1 MHDEVFAQLEVD
13 LLDVWGTVSSE
24 YVEDAPAEQPHP
36 ASRAKTPDGRP
47 KTPAGAYDSMSH
59 HSRPASKHKKK
70 KAHRGSKPRSR
81 AEALAALGADVGA
94 AVLIQAAWRGHTA
107 RHRAAVR
114 EQAIRDM
121 VAQSAVSA
129 ETVRVLGRQQQK
141 QLGAVRRRETDK
153 AAERVADRS
162 KMLGK
167 LVEVVD
173 ESLGTAAMGTPTE
186 GDEDGDGEDD
196 AQQIRE
202 IAQIFRHKRP
212 RAMRQCWWIPK
223 EARRVFCR
231 TVAER
236 EAKVGERILQML
248 RRSTLEHYYSVEQLR
263 RVMDIVPRCARIET
277 IIAIWARLVDL
288 QNFRAHDFVDR
299 EGYAVLQR
307 RLGAANLFNP
317 IRPEGWYHLEM
328 KEKDCQ
334 KVAQCLVQLS
344 TEEPGDNMKNE
355 IYNGNHIEIGTH
367 WLTAVPDIGTPSPA
381 LACSPSSCCADASA
395 PALPRRGVR
404 GGVRDDAAQR
414 EPADPAGAC
423 EAAAH
428 ARPRRRPLVPPQP
441 SRALG
446 VTLPGLTHAW
456 GRAAI
461 PEEHRDPNFD
471 PEEADGPEEEPVD
484 LMPDGLLAERGWMKT
499 WLGKHPSCAY

>member
-24 YVEDAPAEQPHP
+24 YVEDAPAEEPHP

-263 RVMDIVPRCARIET
+263 RVLDIVPRCARIET

-367 WLTAVPDIGTPSPA
+367 WLTAVPDIGTLSPA
-381 LACSPSSCCADASA
+381 LAASR
-395 PALPRRGVR
+395 ALVVLTR
-404 GGVRDDAAQR
+404 
-414 EPADPAGAC
+414 
-423 EAAAH
+423 
-428 ARPRRRPLVPPQP
+428 RPRLCRAGVFEVEYVTTPRSASLLTRLELARRLLMPGHGAGRWFAPQP

-461 PEEHRDPNFD
+461 PEEHRDPDFD

-499 WLGKHPSCAY
+499 WLGKHPSCA

>member
-1 MHDEVFAQLEVD
+1 MHDEVFAQLEID

-24 YVEDAPAEQPHP
+24 YVEDAPAEEPHP

-47 KTPAGAYDSMSH
+47 KTPEGAYDSMTRH
-59 HSRPASKHKKK
+59 HSRPASRHKKK
-70 KAHRGSKPRSR
+70 KAHHGSASPPRSR
-81 AEALAALGADVGA
+81 AEALAALGTDVGA

-107 RHRAAVR
+107 RRRAAVR
-114 EQAIRDM
+114 EQAIKDM

-129 ETVRVLGRQQQK
+129 ETVRVLARQQQK
-141 QLGAVRRRETDK
+141 QLGAVRRRETEK
-153 AAERVADRS
+153 AAERVTDRS

-173 ESLGTAAMGTPTE
+173 ESLGTAAMGTPAE

-223 EARRVFCR
+223 EARKSFCR

-288 QNFRAHDFVDR
+288 QNFRAHDFVER

-367 WLTAVPDIGTPSPA
+367 WLTAVPDIGTLSPP
-381 LACSPSSCCADASA
+381 LACSPCCADASV
-395 PALPRRGVR
+395 PALRAGVFEVEYVTTPRSASLLTRLELARRLLMPGHGAGRWCAPNRPVLS
-404 GGVRDDAAQR
+404 AAI
-414 EPADPAGAC
+414 
-423 EAAAH
+423 
-428 ARPRRRPLVPPQP
+428 
-441 SRALG
+441 
-446 VTLPGLTHAW
+446 GLTHAVI
-456 GRAAI
+456 GQG
-461 PEEHRDPNFD
+461 RDP
-471 PEEADGPEEEPVD
+471 
-484 LMPDGLLAERGWMKT
+484 
-499 WLGKHPSCAY
+499 